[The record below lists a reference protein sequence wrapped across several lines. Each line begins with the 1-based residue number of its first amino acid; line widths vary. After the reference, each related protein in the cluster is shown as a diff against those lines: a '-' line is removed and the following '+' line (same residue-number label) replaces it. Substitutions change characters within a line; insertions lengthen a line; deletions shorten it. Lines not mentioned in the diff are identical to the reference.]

1 MKMRRNLNEF
11 SAIGFFHLICKSD
24 PINVHDTDDRAKA
37 YFFNKLTL
45 LDVTPLQMWT
55 TEERMKELSYLQQE
69 FDLNEEETAKMKKY
83 IFEIFF
89 DTFNLL

>member
-1 MKMRRNLNEF
+1 M
-11 SAIGFFHLICKSD
+11 
-24 PINVHDTDDRAKA
+24 HDTDDRAKA